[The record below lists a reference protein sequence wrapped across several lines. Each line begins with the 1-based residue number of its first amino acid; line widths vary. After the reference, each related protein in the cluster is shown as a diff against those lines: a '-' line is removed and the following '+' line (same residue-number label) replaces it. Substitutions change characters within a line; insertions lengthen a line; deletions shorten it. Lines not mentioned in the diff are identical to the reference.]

1 MKPSFF
7 SLEGK
12 ETKVQDAEKY
22 ILKIRH
28 LYEENCEL
36 ALRSNST
43 AFLPSKWRIF
53 LTIYFKRRTWLF
65 FLC

>member
-1 MKPSFF
+1 MKLSFF

-28 LYEENCEL
+28 LYEENCKL
-36 ALRSNST
+36 AIAQT
-43 AFLPSKWRIF
+43 VQ
-53 LTIYFKRRTWLF
+53 LF
-65 FLC
+65 YHLNGGFS

>member
-1 MKPSFF
+1 VPVWRGGAFIREVSRYFFHENLSFF

-28 LYEENCEL
+28 LYEENCK
-36 ALRSNST
+36 
-43 AFLPSKWRIF
+43 LPSSSF
-53 LTIYFKRRTWLF
+53 IYLF
-65 FLC
+65 SLS